1 MASIQTREKNG
12 KPSHTVK
19 IRVKGSPPVFKTFS
33 RLTDARNWAQKTE
46 SDIREGLYFK
56 KHESRKHTLKELIK
70 RYTEEILPHKPK
82 VIYDYKTNLKWFEKK
97 IGHCLLSDISPSLL
111 KSLREELSN
120 EKTKHN
126 PKRTNASTNRYM
138 ACLSSMFSTAMKEFE
153 WMNENPCRLLS
164 KLPENNARVRFLDD
178 DERER
183 LLEACRTSSNKSL
196 YLVVVLSL
204 ATGCRKNE
212 IFSLRWDQIDL
223 INGAIKVE
231 DSKNNCTRFAPLK
244 NHALDL
250 IREHSKVRRIDTPLV
265 FLSRKNPQKPID
277 FRKPWEKALAKAGIE
292 DFRWHDLRHSCA
304 SYYAMNGATP
314 RELAELL
321 GHKTLQMVQR
331 YSHFSNAHLSNL
343 ADDMTKKIFKNI

>member
-1 MASIQTREKNG
+1 
-12 KPSHTVK
+12 
-19 IRVKGSPPVFKTFS
+19 
-33 RLTDARNWAQKTE
+33 
-46 SDIREGLYFK
+46 
-56 KHESRKHTLKELIK
+56 
-70 RYTEEILPHKPK
+70 
-82 VIYDYKTNLKWFEKK
+82 
-97 IGHCLLSDISPSLL
+97 
-111 KSLREELSN
+111 
-120 EKTKHN
+120 
-126 PKRTNASTNRYM
+126 M

-183 LLEACRTSSNKSL
+183 LLEACRASSNKSL

-265 FLSRKNPQKPID
+265 FPSRKNPQKPID